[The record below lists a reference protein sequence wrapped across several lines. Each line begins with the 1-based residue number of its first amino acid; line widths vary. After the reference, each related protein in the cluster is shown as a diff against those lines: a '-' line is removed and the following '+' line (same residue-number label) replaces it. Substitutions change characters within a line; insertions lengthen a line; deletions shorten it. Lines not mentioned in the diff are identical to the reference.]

1 MEKTSSKNFIF
12 WIVTLFIVVVATIS
26 ITFAFFRYSR
36 VGNTTDTIQSG
47 TIRMKYDNSSPGV
60 DLTDVS
66 PISDEDALNDDDN
79 SFSFNVEYS
88 VNGNAKITYGVY
100 LENITSTLDDVTSGN
115 YSVIPTNNI
124 KVALEDVNNQKIVVN
139 PIFYSSVEKNTFV
152 ENVGNLLYS
161 RTVTGTNV
169 DSYKVYMWIPDK
181 DIENNDITL
190 DDLYS
195 KTFSFLVNVKAI
207 GSVNE

>member
-12 WIVTLFIVVVATIS
+12 WVVTLFIVVVATLS
-26 ITFAFFRYSR
+26 ITFAFFMYSR
-36 VGNTTDTIQSG
+36 VGNTADTIQSG
-47 TIRMKYDNSSPGV
+47 TIRMKYNNSSPGV
-60 DLTDVS
+60 DLVDIS
-66 PISDEDALNDDDN
+66 PISDTDALNDDDN
-79 SFSFNVEYS
+79 SFSFDVEYS
-88 VNGNAKITYGVY
+88 INGNAKITYGVY
-100 LENITSTLDDVTSGN
+100 LENITNTLDDITSGN
-115 YSVIPTNNI
+115 YSSIPTNNI
-124 KVALEDVNNQKIVVN
+124 KVALEDVTNQNIVVN

-169 DSYKVYMWIPDK
+169 DTYKVYMWIPDK

>member
-12 WIVTLFIVVVATIS
+12 WVVAMFVVLVATLS
-26 ITFAFFRYSR
+26 ITFAFFMYSR

-47 TIRMKYDNSSPGV
+47 TIKMKYDNSNPGV
-60 DLTDVS
+60 DLTDIS
-66 PISDEDALNDDDN
+66 PISDEDALNSEDN
-79 SFSFNVEYS
+79 SFSFDVEYEI
-88 VNGNAKITYGVY
+88 NGNAKVTYGVY
-100 LENITSTLDDVTSGN
+100 LENITSTLDDVISGN
-115 YSVIPTNNI
+115 FTTIPTDNI
-124 KVALEDVNNQKIVVN
+124 KVALEDVTNKNIVVN
-139 PIFYSSVEKNTFV
+139 PIFYKTVENSTFV

-169 DSYKVYMWIPDK
+169 DSYKVYMWIPEK

-190 DDLYS
+190 DNLYS
-195 KTFSFLVNVKAI
+195 KTFSFIVNVKAI

>member
-1 MEKTSSKNFIF
+1 MVKTSSKNFIF
-12 WIVTLFIVVVATIS
+12 WIVTLFVVVVVTLS
-26 ITFAFFRYSR
+26 ITFAFFMYSR
-36 VGNTTDTIQSG
+36 VGNTNDTIQSG
-47 TIRMKYDNSSPGV
+47 TIRMKYDNSNPGV

-66 PISDEDALNDDDN
+66 PISDETALNDDDN
-79 SFSFNVEYS
+79 SFSFNVEYDI
-88 VNGNAKITYGVY
+88 NGTAKITYGIY
-100 LENITSTLDDVTSGN
+100 LENITDTLDDVKSGN
-115 YSVIPTNNI
+115 FLSIPTSSI
-124 KVALEDVNNQKIVVN
+124 KVALEDVTNQNIIVN

-161 RTVTGTNV
+161 RTVTGKKV

-181 DIENNDITL
+181 DIENNDVTL
-190 DDLYS
+190 DELYS